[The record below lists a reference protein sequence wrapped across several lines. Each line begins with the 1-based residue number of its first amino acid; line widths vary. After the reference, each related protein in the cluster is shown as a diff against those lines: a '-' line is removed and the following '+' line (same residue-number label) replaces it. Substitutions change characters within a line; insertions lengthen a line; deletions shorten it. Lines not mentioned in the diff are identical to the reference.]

1 MLQYEHSHSAY
12 KITGIDRTPTED
24 IYARSDGEEAF
35 KRSRNKRR
43 MTPLFVLT
51 AEGQQDTLLD
61 APLPRKLKIKS
72 RNGMMLRKVHSINE
86 VKSQEHYR
94 RSASIV
100 DGIQNKYPHAYIV
113 NATRQRRRP
122 LPETSGTRDRRET
135 L

>member
-1 MLQYEHSHSAY
+1 
-12 KITGIDRTPTED
+12 
-24 IYARSDGEEAF
+24 
-35 KRSRNKRR
+35 

-51 AEGQQDTLLD
+51 AERQQDTLLD

-72 RNGMMLRKVHSINE
+72 RNGMMLRKVHSISE